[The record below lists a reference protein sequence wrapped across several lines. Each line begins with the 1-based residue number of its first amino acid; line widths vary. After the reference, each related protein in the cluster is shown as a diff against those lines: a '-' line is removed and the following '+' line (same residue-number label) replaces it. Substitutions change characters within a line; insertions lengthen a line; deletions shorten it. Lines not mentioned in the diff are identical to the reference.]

1 MDWACVCVCTRVEA
15 QVQGVR
21 RLLIVEPVKL
31 PGLIYIL
38 ANVAVRISRGN
49 WFKEV
54 VSTVSQVL

>member
-1 MDWACVCVCTRVEA
+1 M
-15 QVQGVR
+15 QGVR